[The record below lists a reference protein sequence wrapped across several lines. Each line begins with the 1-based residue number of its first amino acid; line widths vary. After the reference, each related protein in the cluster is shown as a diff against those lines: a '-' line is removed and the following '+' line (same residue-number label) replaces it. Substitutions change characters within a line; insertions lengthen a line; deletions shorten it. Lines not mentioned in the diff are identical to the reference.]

1 MAYIPSHTANATGSR
16 PPRHASC
23 TVPFPTPSP
32 RRFLSSARPAT
43 PFPTPYP
50 MARHTQFVDPEAVD
64 LPAREGEVPDA
75 DVIEVDQTGAPVAN
89 AAEHPS
95 ILAVRMQGDL
105 LRWLIAHPP
114 DFTIDSLLAW
124 RVWSNQVFASLVRA
138 SCVNPSELADRF

>member
-1 MAYIPSHTANATGSR
+1 
-16 PPRHASC
+16 
-23 TVPFPTPSP
+23 
-32 RRFLSSARPAT
+32 
-43 PFPTPYP
+43 

-75 DVIEVDQTGAPVAN
+75 DVIEVDPTGAPVAH

-114 DFTIDSLLAW
+114 DFTIDNLLAW

-138 SCVNPSELADRF
+138 SCVDPSELADRF